1 MSGLGTWPGLHATGL
16 ADVDQL
22 AETRRPSAFFAALDH
37 ADRRLTD
44 EQLQAETFERCVGA
58 YSCECGS
65 RFEFTE
71 AADLTD
77 FAALNSW
84 HGHHN
89 RCAEF
94 RELEATGMALVGTV
108 RHLTPSTAP
117 SPTVPPAACAS
128 GD

>member
-1 MSGLGTWPGLHATGL
+1 MTGNAWPGLHAAGL
-16 ADVDQL
+16 ADIDQL
-22 AETRRPSAFFAALDH
+22 AEKPNAFFGALDK
-37 ADRRLTD
+37 ANEKIAND
-44 EQLQAETFERCVGA
+44 ELQAETFARCVGA

-71 AADLTD
+71 ESDLTD

-94 RELEATGMALVGTV
+94 RELEATGLALVGTV
-108 RHLTPSTAP
+108 RNLSAPCAP
-117 SPTVPPAACAS
+117 SPAAPPSARAAS
-128 GD
+128 GN